1 MTNGEKEEIIELTEV
16 VEESS
21 SYTERGNAETSGRPN
36 HERREEEGSQEEA
49 ASSPSEAMPSLIT
62 PPTPEEK
69 PVPET
74 ERNTCQEVSRPAE
87 PPPLCE
93 DYESEVRALR
103 EALNARAE
111 RWLGTEGVQV
121 LNQGVR
127 EMIPRIAEE
136 EMEKEIEKFKAEVEK
151 IRTLQEAL
159 SAKVEKWLDSEG
171 LQVLNQGVREM
182 IPAIAKEVLEKEAER
197 LQEELEGIR
206 VHKEALN
213 TRAEKW
219 LAAEGLQVLDQRA
232 REMMPRIAAEAFGKE
247 IEKLQAEV
255 EKMQAQKEALQ
266 MKTEEWMASDGMR
279 VLERVAREM
288 FPLIATEVLRQEIEK
303 LKVDAEEKV

>member
-21 SYTERGNAETSGRPN
+21 SS
-36 HERREEEGSQEEA
+36 
-49 ASSPSEAMPSLIT
+49 
-62 PPTPEEK
+62 
-69 PVPET
+69 
-74 ERNTCQEVSRPAE
+74 AE
-87 PPPLCE
+87 PPPSFE

-111 RWLGTEGVQV
+111 RWLSTEGV
-121 LNQGVR
+121 
-127 EMIPRIAEE
+127 
-136 EMEKEIEKFKAEVEK
+136 
-151 IRTLQEAL
+151 
-159 SAKVEKWLDSEG
+159 
-171 LQVLNQGVREM
+171 
-182 IPAIAKEVLEKEAER
+182 
-197 LQEELEGIR
+197 
-206 VHKEALN
+206 
-213 TRAEKW
+213 
-219 LAAEGLQVLDQRA
+219 QVLDQRA

>member
-1 MTNGEKEEIIELTEV
+1 MANGEKEEIIELTEV

-21 SYTERGNAETSGRPN
+21 SSAETP
-36 HERREEEGSQEEA
+36 
-49 ASSPSEAMPSLIT
+49 PSF
-62 PPTPEEK
+62 
-69 PVPET
+69 
-74 ERNTCQEVSRPAE
+74 
-87 PPPLCE
+87 E
-93 DYESEVRALR
+93 DYEAEVRALR

-111 RWLGTEGVQV
+111 RWLATEGVQV

-136 EMEKEIEKFKAEVEK
+136 GMEKEIEKFKAEVEK

-159 SAKVEKWLDSEG
+159 SAKVEQWLDSEG
-171 LQVLNQGVREM
+171 LQVLNQRVREM
-182 IPAIAKEVLEKEAER
+182 IPPIAKEVLEKETER
-197 LQEELEGIR
+197 LQGEVEGIR
-206 VHKEALN
+206 AQKEALN
-213 TRAEKW
+213 TRAERW

-232 REMMPRIAAEAFGKE
+232 REMIPRIAAEAFGKE

-266 MKTEEWMASDGMR
+266 MKTEEWMASDGIR

>member
-21 SYTERGNAETSGRPN
+21 SSTERGNAETSGRPN
-36 HERREEEGSQEEA
+36 HERREEEESQEEA

-74 ERNTCQEVSRPAE
+74 ERNTRQEVSRTAE
-87 PPPLCE
+87 PPPSFE

-103 EALNARAE
+103 EAFNARAE

-159 SAKVEKWLDSEG
+159 SAKAEKWLDSEG
-171 LQVLNQGVREM
+171 VQVLNQGVREM

-206 VHKEALN
+206 VQKEALN

-303 LKVDAEEKV
+303 LKVNAEEKV